1 MQIRTTMNEIEKLLE
16 QWNTLTPDQEEQ
28 FLKDSVND
36 FKNKSEEGKKE
47 FLIKLEN
54 STNRVC
60 EEADELIELLT
71 IRQQLEPIVPYISLS
86 TIAKEYLGKSRN
98 WLYQRIN
105 GNLVNGKPAKFTTNE
120 KAKLKEAIN
129 DIIGKLQNVSIS
141 LN

>member
-54 STNRVC
+54 STKRVC

-86 TIAKEYLGKSRN
+86 TIAKEYFGKSRN